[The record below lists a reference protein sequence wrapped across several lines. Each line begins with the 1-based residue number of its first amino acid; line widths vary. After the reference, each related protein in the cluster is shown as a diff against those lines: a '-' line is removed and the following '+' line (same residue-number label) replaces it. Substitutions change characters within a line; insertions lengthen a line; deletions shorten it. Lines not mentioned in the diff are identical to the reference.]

1 VKHAKPEERFVAR
14 VREVLEESAAKLDGG
29 TRARLAGLR
38 RSALA
43 SGQAREASSPRLWLR
58 WPIWAAA
65 ATLALVATVYF
76 TTPRPT
82 PEQMAASAAEDLE
95 IVTAADGLEFYEQ
108 LDFYTWL
115 AEDGNAV

>member
-1 VKHAKPEERFVAR
+1 VKRVKPEERFVAR
-14 VREVLEESAAKLDGG
+14 VREVLEESVATLDVG

-38 RSALA
+38 RAALVTRRPRA
-43 SGQAREASSPRLWLR
+43 ARSPRPWPR

-65 ATLALVATVYF
+65 ATLALVAAVYF
-76 TTPRPT
+76 AMSRPT
-82 PEQMAASAAEDLE
+82 SEPAIARAAEDLE

-115 AEDGNAV
+115 AEEKNAV